1 MQDVSIEG
9 FRLSPQQKRLW
20 QLQQA
25 SKNQPY
31 RAHCAVLIE
40 GSLNL
45 EILTSALQ
53 NVINRHEILRTTF
66 RLLEGINL
74 PLQVISD
81 RSVSQSLNL
90 NPLKEQNINIEFLFQ
105 EAIKRRFHW
114 NNRLL
119 LEISL
124 VTLPQKQAVLFIG
137 LPAMLADRVTVHN
150 LVYEISRSY
159 EACLQNEKLLDEP
172 LQYAEIAEWQNEL
185 FEGEEAEIA
194 RKYWKN
200 KNQKLFTNY
209 QLPLERQP
217 TVKPEFEPTFI
228 TLELNSYTIAQL
240 DAITQKYNTS
250 ISILFQACWHILL
263 WRLTGQY
270 DVLIGTYCDGRD
282 YEELTSALGPL
293 AKYLPVYSYLE
304 ETFKFSEIVKQTCEA
319 TEEVLKWQESFT
331 WEQVE
336 EGRRREAEDRRFLS
350 DGDSP
355 PTEREQSIG
364 DGVSNYSSLWS
375 RASAQGIPSAS
386 CPPPSA
392 FLDENFFPVGFEFE
406 EQLTQYTAADVLF
419 SIQSQYVCLDRFKI
433 KLSCLRRDDS
443 LIAEFH
449 YDSNLFQLEDIS
461 RLAGQ
466 FQTLLDSVINQPEA
480 AIGELEILSASEKHQ
495 LLVEFNN
502 TQTDYPKHQCIHQL
516 FEQQAASTPEQTA
529 VVFENQQLTYAQLN
543 TRANQL
549 ARHLQALGVG
559 CETVVALCVDR
570 SLDMLVGLLG
580 ILKAGGAYLPLDPIL
595 PDDRLAFMVQVAGAA
610 VIVTQ
615 QQLAECFSTQA
626 APVVYLDTNWETIAR
641 QPDENLLNKVTP
653 ENLVYVIYT
662 SGSTGKP
669 KGVAIE
675 HRQMLNYL
683 HGILERLDLPVGF
696 SFATVS
702 TIAADLGNTAIFP
715 TLCTGG
721 CLHVISQ
728 DRATNPEA
736 LAEYCDRHA
745 IDCLKIVPSHL
756 KALLSASHPE
766 KIMPRKRLILGG
778 EALSWQLVEQLQQY
792 APDCQI
798 LNHYGPTEA
807 TVGVLTY
814 PIESREHSETVP
826 LGRAIANT
834 QIYVLDHHMR
844 PVPIGVAGELYIGG
858 DSLARGY
865 LSQPEL
871 TRDRFIHNPFNE
883 GLRLYKTG
891 DLARY
896 LPNGNI
902 EFLGRIDDQ
911 VKIHGFRIE
920 LSEVESVLKEHPD
933 IRETVVLARE
943 DEPGNRRLVAYVIPK
958 QQSEFSVSELRN
970 FLKEMLPEYMA
981 PSAFVWLKALPLTPN
996 GKVDRQALPAPVS
1009 VRPELE
1015 GQFVA
1020 PRTPVEESIAGIWTQ
1035 VLGLD
1040 RVGLYD
1046 NFFELGGDSIMS
1058 IQIVARLNQAGLQF
1072 TPKQMFEYPTVA
1084 GLAAVAGTALTLRS
1098 HQEPVTGLLPLTP
1111 IQHWFFEQKLCDRHH
1126 WNQAVLLEVRQAIV
1140 PDLLD
1145 QTVQYL
1151 LKHHDAL
1158 RLRFLTTESGW
1169 QQVNAELDEAEAAPF
1184 SSVDLSST
1192 PAAEQETALEAKATQ
1207 IQASL
1212 NLKSGPLMQVVLFN
1226 LGDTEP
1232 NRLLMVIHHLA
1243 VDGISWRILLENF
1256 QQVYH
1261 QLGQGETV
1269 QLPPKTTSFK
1279 QWSEF
1284 LQQYAQSAELQQERD
1299 YWVQTSRQSVSPL
1312 PVDNPGGAN
1321 TIACSGIVSVSLGV
1335 EETRALLRD
1344 VPAAYRTE
1352 INDVLLTALVQ
1363 VFAQW
1368 TGRQSL
1374 LVDLEGHGREAIAK
1388 DIDLSQ
1394 TVGWFTTIFPVVLT
1408 LEEVLELGEALKTI
1422 KEQLRS
1428 IPNRGIGYGVLRYLS
1443 QDAQLL
1449 TLPQAE
1455 VRFNYLGQF
1464 DQVLPES
1471 SLFKLV
1477 HQTPGAS
1484 RSAAGDRRYLL
1495 DINGFVLGGQLQLE
1509 WTYSQEIHQQTTIE
1523 WLTRGFV
1530 EALRSLINHCQ
1541 SPEAGGYTPS
1551 DFQRARVT
1559 QKDLDHLLA
1568 QIDRGS

>member
-20 QLQQA
+20 QLQEA
-25 SKNQPY
+25 GNNQPY

-40 GSLNL
+40 GNLNP

-66 RLLEGINL
+66 RVLEGMNL
-74 PLQVISD
+74 PLQVIGD
-81 RSVSQSLNL
+81 RSVSTSLHL
-90 NPLKEQNINIEFLFQ
+90 NPLKEQTINIDLLVQ
-105 EAIKRRFHW
+105 EAIKRHFHW
-114 NNRLL
+114 NDSLL
-119 LEISL
+119 LDISL
-124 VTLPQKQAVLFIG
+124 ATLPQEKAVLFIG
-137 LPAMLADRVTVHN
+137 LPALLADRVTLHN

-159 EACLQNEKLLDEP
+159 EACLQNEKLSDEP
-172 LQYAEIAEWQNEL
+172 LQYADIAEWQNEL
-185 FEGEEAEIA
+185 FEGEDGKIGRE
-194 RKYWKN
+194 YWKN
-200 KNQKLFTNY
+200 KNKKLLTHY
-209 QLPLERQP
+209 KLPLEKQEA
-217 TVKPEFEPTFI
+217 VKPEFEPTLI
-228 TLELNSYTIAQL
+228 TLELNPDTIAKL
-240 DAITQKYNTS
+240 DAIAQKYNTS
-250 ISILFQACWHILL
+250 ISILLQACWRILL
-263 WRLTGQY
+263 WRLTGQS
-270 DVLIGTYCDGRD
+270 DVVIGTYCDSRD

-304 ETFKFSEIVKQTCEA
+304 ETFKFSEIVKQTREA
-319 TEEVLKWQESFT
+319 TEEALKWQESFT
-331 WEQVE
+331 WEQ
-336 EGRRREAEDRRFLS
+336 
-350 DGDSP
+350 
-355 PTEREQSIG
+355 
-364 DGVSNYSSLWS
+364 N
-375 RASAQGIPSAS
+375 
-386 CPPPSA
+386 
-392 FLDENFFPVGFEFE
+392 ENFFSLGFEFE
-406 EQLTQYTAADVLF
+406 EQPAKYTAANVSF
-419 SIQSQYVCLDRFKI
+419 YIHSQYVCLDRFKI
-433 KLSCLRRDDS
+433 QLSCLRRGDS
-443 LIAEFH
+443 LIAAFH
-449 YDSNLFQLEDIS
+449 YDSNLFQVEDIE
-461 RLAGQ
+461 RLARQ
-466 FQTLLDSVINQPEA
+466 FQTLLDSVIDKPEA
-480 AIGELEILSASEKHQ
+480 AIGELEILSASDRKQ

-516 FEQQAASTPEQTA
+516 FEQQAARTPEQNA
-529 VVFENQQLTYAQLN
+529 VVFENQQLTYTQLN

-549 ARHLQALGVG
+549 AHYLQTLGVG
-559 CETVVALCVDR
+559 SETVVALCVER

-595 PDDRLAFMVQVAGAA
+595 PNERLAFMVKDAGASA
-610 VIVTQ
+610 IVTQ

-626 APVVYLDTNWETIAR
+626 IPVICTDTDWEIIAR
-641 QPDENLLNKVTP
+641 QPDENLLSEVTP

-675 HRQMLNYL
+675 HRQLLNYL
-683 HGILERLDLPVGF
+683 HGILERLDLPLGS
-696 SFATVS
+696 SFATIS

-728 DRATNPEA
+728 ERATNPEA
-736 LAEYCDRHA
+736 LTEYCDRHA

-778 EALSWQLVEQLQQY
+778 EALSWQFVEKLRQY

-814 PIESREHSETVP
+814 EIESRDRSETVP

-834 QIYVLDHHMR
+834 QIYILDHHLR

-865 LSQPEL
+865 LNQPEL
-871 TRDRFIHNPFNE
+871 TSDRFIGNPFND

-896 LPNGNI
+896 LPDGNI

-943 DEPGNRRLVAYVIPK
+943 DEPGNKRLIAYGVPK

-970 FLKEMLPEYMA
+970 FLKEKLPEYMV
-981 PSAFVWLKALPLTPN
+981 PSAFVRLKALPLTPN
-996 GKVDRQALPAPVS
+996 GKVDRQALPAPDS

-1040 RVGLYD
+1040 RVGIYD

-1058 IQIVARLNQAGLQF
+1058 IQIVARLNQAGLQL

-1084 GLAAVAGTALTLRS
+1084 GLAVVAGTALTMRS
-1098 HQEPVTGLLPLTP
+1098 HQEPVTGSLPLTP
-1111 IQHWFFEQKLCDRHH
+1111 IQHWFFEQKLCDQHH
-1126 WNQAVLLEVRQAIV
+1126 WNQAVLLEVRQALV
-1140 PDLLD
+1140 PELLK
-1145 QTVQYL
+1145 QAVQYL

-1158 RLRFLTTESGW
+1158 RLRFITTESGW
-1169 QQVNAELDEAEAAPF
+1169 QQVNAGLDEAEAVPF

-1192 PAAEQETALEAKATQ
+1192 PAAERETALEAKATQ

-1212 NLKSGPLMQVVLFN
+1212 NLTNGPLMRVVLFN

-1232 NRLLMVIHHLA
+1232 NRLFMVIHHLA
-1243 VDGISWRILLENF
+1243 VDGISWRILLEDL

-1261 QLGQGETV
+1261 QLSQGEVV

-1284 LQQYAQSAELQQERD
+1284 LQEYAQSTELQQERD
-1299 YWVQTSRQSVSPL
+1299 YWVSVSRQSVSRL

-1321 TIACSGIVSVSLGV
+1321 AISCAGKVSVSLDV
-1335 EETRALLRD
+1335 QETRALLQE
-1344 VPAAYRTE
+1344 VPAAYHTE

-1363 VFAQW
+1363 AFAQW
-1368 TGRQSL
+1368 TGGQSL
-1374 LVDLEGHGREAIAK
+1374 LVDLEGHGREAIAN
-1388 DIDLSQ
+1388 DIDLSR
-1394 TVGWFTTIFPVVLT
+1394 TVGWFTTIFPVLLS
-1408 LEEVLELGEALKTI
+1408 LEESLEPGEVLKSI

-1428 IPNRGIGYGVLRYLS
+1428 IPNRGMGYGVLRYLS
-1443 QDAQLL
+1443 KNAELQ
-1449 TLPQAE
+1449 TLPQAQ

-1477 HQTPGAS
+1477 NQTPGVS
-1484 RSAAGDRRYLL
+1484 RSLADNRRYLL

-1509 WTYSQEIHQQTTIE
+1509 WTYSEEIHQQTTIE
-1523 WLTRGFV
+1523 WLARGYL
-1530 EALRSLINHCQ
+1530 EALRSLITHCQ
-1541 SPEAGGYTPS
+1541 SPDAGGYTAS
-1551 DFQRARVT
+1551 DFPQANLD
-1559 QKDLDHLLA
+1559 QKDLEQFLA
-1568 QIDRGS
+1568 KINGKGLK